1 MNDRDMK
8 VHVWWCGKHTYRDD
22 DKHRQHELGD
32 LLVDVP
38 ELGIQHHLMV
48 KDIPSNVAYSYIWLV
63 QSAYLMGVRH
73 GEEMHRDEMIER
85 LGLHKGPKTE
95 IPYEFK
101 RQLADGLT
109 Y

>member
-1 MNDRDMK
+1 MK
-8 VHVWWCGKHTYRDD
+8 VHVWWCGKHVYVG
-22 DKHRQHELGD
+22 QSSPGVGGHELGD
-32 LLVDVP
+32 LMVDVP
-38 ELGIQHHLMV
+38 ELGIQHHCMV